1 MLCYKQKIFSH
12 NCRDIAAGEEVS
24 DSYGMS
30 YIETPL
36 AVRQRRLLQQY
47 KLVAHGEIYLC
58 ITKNMCRFRCG
69 CVACSRRYPVY
80 RDLASLVPDAAA
92 AELSL
97 GLDTARRSV
106 ARGELGPARAQLLQ
120 LLQRLG
126 QHHQAGHTLTHAV
139 SR

>member
-1 MLCYKQKIFSH
+1 M
-12 NCRDIAAGEEVS
+12 
-24 DSYGMS
+24 
-30 YIETPL
+30 
-36 AVRQRRLLQQY
+36 
-47 KLVAHGEIYLC
+47 
-58 ITKNMCRFRCG
+58 
-69 CVACSRRYPVY
+69 Y

-126 QHHQAGHTLTHAV
+126 QHHQAGPLLHMQSGGKSLK
-139 SR
+139 SLKLMPLPDLC